1 LDKNLSKQ
9 QDERNQWGQE
19 GIRMMSDA
27 LFYRYIIIAMIAAFV
42 LVGCRPGETTP
53 IVTLPPEIVHTVA
66 AQTVVAELT
75 EQAALFT
82 DTPTIEPPPTGTP
95 SPTPIPT
102 NTPAPSPMLT
112 PTVDITATAT
122 TEPTPSPEPT
132 SSPQPT
138 LSPLPVRDL
147 ILEDDFEQ
155 TEAWMAV
162 DGEQFSFSYQS
173 GGYRVHNGF
182 INGAVSS
189 IRSIEYRHILVEVDA
204 EQIAGPEDA
213 YYGVVCRWQDTS
225 NYYGLVVGRD
235 NFYSIIRVSDGEI
248 DFLANAGSPS
258 EDSFRRT
265 GSNRIGGSC
274 LGDRLILF
282 VNGERTLEVRDQ
294 TFESGYVG
302 VVVGTR
308 STGGAEVHFDNFA
321 LLRP

>member
-1 LDKNLSKQ
+1 M
-9 QDERNQWGQE
+9 
-19 GIRMMSDA
+19 RMMSNA
-27 LFYRYIIIAMIAAFV
+27 FIYRYIIIEMMAVFV
-42 LVGCRPGETTP
+42 LVGCGPGETTP
-53 IVTLPPEIVHTVA
+53 IVTLPPEMVHTMA

-82 DTPTIEPPPTGTP
+82 DTPTIEPPPTETP

-102 NTPAPSPMLT
+102 NTPAPSPTFT

-122 TEPTPSPEPT
+122 TEPTPSPE
-132 SSPQPT
+132 PT

-155 TEAWMAV
+155 TEAWMTV
-162 DGEQFSFSYQS
+162 EGEQFSFSYQA

-213 YYGVVCRWQDTS
+213 YYGVVCRWQDTA

-248 DFLANAGSPS
+248 DFLANAGAPS

-282 VNGERTLEVRDQ
+282 VNGERILEVRDQ

-308 STGGAEVHFDNFA
+308 FTGGAEVHFDNFA